1 MGSLLHDSAL
11 RQFPGD
17 SAAVLT
23 AAEEENGRLEAG
35 GMEAARHEL
44 LGPDPGNLPRGGGWT
59 PPAAGWGKS
68 AGAWGGAA
76 DW

>member
-1 MGSLLHDSAL
+1 LHDSAL

-44 LGPDPGNLPRGGGWT
+44 LGPDPGNLPRGGSSTRRAEGWIK
-59 PPAAGWGKS
+59 AAV
-68 AGAWGGAA
+68 ACGGSS
-76 DW
+76 DS